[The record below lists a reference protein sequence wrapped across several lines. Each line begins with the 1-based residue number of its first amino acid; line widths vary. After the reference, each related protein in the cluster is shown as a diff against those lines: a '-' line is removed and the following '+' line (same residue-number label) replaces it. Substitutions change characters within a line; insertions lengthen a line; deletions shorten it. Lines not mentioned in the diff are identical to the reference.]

1 MKKAL
6 VVVDYQKDFVS
17 GSLGFP
23 EAAMLDDKIV
33 SKIEEVLG
41 SEGDLIFTFDTHG
54 AGYLDTLEGQNLPVV
69 HCMKGTDG
77 WELYGKTAS
86 YLPKAAAVI
95 EKNVFGSL
103 ELGEILQKGQYSQ
116 VELVGLVSSICVIS
130 NAVIAKAALPEA
142 KVVVDASCTAG
153 ADPKLHKEALDVME
167 GLQITVTN
175 R

>member
-23 EAAMLDDKIV
+23 EAAKLDEKIAA
-33 SKIEEVLG
+33 KIEVSLG
-41 SEGDLIFTFDTHG
+41 LEQDVIFTLDTHG
-54 AGYLDTLEGQNLPVV
+54 KEYLSTMEGKNLPVV
-69 HCMKGTDG
+69 HCIKGSDG
-77 WELYGKTAS
+77 WELYGKVGT

-95 EKNVFGSL
+95 EKDAFGSL
-103 ELGEILQKGQYSQ
+103 ALGELLKKGQYTE

-130 NAVIAKAALPEA
+130 NAVIAKSALPEA
-142 KVVVDASCTAG
+142 QVTVDASCTAG
-153 ADPKLHKEALDVME
+153 ADKKLHQAALDVME
-167 GLQITVTN
+167 GLQIKVIN